1 MIAKVSLTQKR
12 KLSSPS
18 ADYKSSSGLSCDSN
32 VHRCSP
38 WCHVSLTQKQS
49 MYPSDG
55 IFWSTK

>member
-18 ADYKSSSGLSCDSN
+18 ADYKSSSGLSCDLN

-38 WCHVSLTQKQS
+38 WCHVQS

-55 IFWSTK
+55 ILWSTK